1 MPENNDLILEELR
14 KNNPFRSRI
23 SPTPFENTNPDIQQL
38 NRDVSEE
45 IEQLLRDKRRR
56 PSEPAAGLIIGETGS
71 GKTHML
77 TRLLRRM
84 KSYGWP
90 AIFVSVR
97 TFRNPDSVMHDLLS
111 EIFIS
116 LAHKNFSKRSQFD
129 MLLSEMMSIYSERRK
144 IDGFTGIDKIDT
156 KIYLMRDMPGIDRV
170 FLRCLMSYL
179 RAADETEKLYLL
191 EWLREGLDEDDS
203 LRFGLPARDTS
214 SMNNAERENDAEKI
228 IISIGRVLGYAKVP
242 MIICFDEL
250 DAMPR
255 ETELIHA
262 WGRVISLLVN
272 NVSGVLPLA
281 FMKPETWNEVFFP
294 VLDHAV
300 THRLGNTIIMH
311 PCSTEQAQQL
321 VRERLKSAFPHNSKE
336 ELDEKYNWLMKR
348 LEPKLT
354 KGTSP
359 RNVLKLADSVI
370 TQGDNIPRVEKNEI
384 DNTIRNT
391 YDEIYSKIEAEASSW
406 PPNADHLTLALEV
419 WLKSHEG
426 FELSQGDGKTVK
438 FLGSYSGKKFMFIIA
453 ASKSHFVISAG
464 LKHGISF
471 LNAYPEG
478 LCFYISERKLFKK
491 TYKQANNYLR
501 EFESL
506 GGKAVLLDEESRVS
520 WYAFMDLINQI
531 DGGNVSI
538 FTSSGN
544 KQASREDLREL
555 AGSLRLLDI
564 DFKKS
569 GHTAKNPPVNHNVNL
584 DFDEKNLMRELMK
597 ILDTSPMKLLA
608 IDKTLNI
615 LAQRGIFV
623 ESEKFLSFAKN
634 HREDFR
640 IFQTKTETLIGL
652 TEK

>member
-1 MPENNDLILEELR
+1 MPENNDLILEQLR
-14 KNNPFRSRI
+14 KNNPFKSRI

-116 LAHKNFSKRSQFD
+116 LSQKIFSKRSQFD

-144 IDGFTGIDKIDT
+144 NDGFTGIDKIDT

-170 FLRCLMSYL
+170 FLRCLMTYL
-179 RAADETEKLYLL
+179 RAADENEKLYLL
-191 EWLREGLDEDDS
+191 EWLRDGLDDDDS

-214 SMNNAERENDAEKI
+214 SMNSAERESDAEKI

-250 DAMPR
+250 DAMPP
-255 ETELIHA
+255 EKELIHA
-262 WGRVISLLVN
+262 WGRIISLLVN

-281 FMKPETWNEVFFP
+281 FMKPETWNEIFSP
-294 VLDHAV
+294 VLDQAV
-300 THRLGNTIIMH
+300 IHRLGRTLIMH
-311 PCSTEQAQQL
+311 PCSTEQARQL
-321 VRERLKSAFPHNSKE
+321 VRERLKSAFPDDSND

-354 KGTSP
+354 KGSSP
-359 RNVLKLADSVI
+359 RNVLKLADAVI
-370 TQGDNIPRVEKNEI
+370 TQGDTLPTVNEI

-391 YDEIYSKIEAEASSW
+391 YDEIYSKVEAEASSW

-426 FELSQGDGKTVK
+426 FQLSPGDGKTVK
-438 FLGSYSGKKFMFIIA
+438 FLGSYAGKKFMFIIA
-453 ASKSHFVISAG
+453 ASKSHFVMSAG

-471 LNAYPEG
+471 MTANPDG
-478 LCFYISERKLFKK
+478 LCFYISERKLLKK
-491 TYKQANNYLR
+491 TYKQANSYLR

-506 GGKAVLLDEESRVS
+506 GGKAVLLNDETRIS

-544 KQASREDLREL
+544 RQASREDLREL

-564 DFKKS
+564 NFSGKS
-569 GHTAKNPPVNHNVNL
+569 TNSYTRPLTPPS
-584 DFDEKNLMRELMK
+584 FDENALTQELK
-597 ILDTSPMKLLA
+597 RILDASPMKLLA
-608 IDKTLNI
+608 VDKALNI

-623 ESEKFLSFAKN
+623 ESEKFLSFAKS
-634 HREDFR
+634 HRAEFR
-640 IFQTKTETLIGL
+640 IFQTKTEILIGL
-652 TEK
+652 AEK